1 MTRWLLILYLSFF
14 YLAGAFLKSVAAS
27 PLDLDLPF
35 QLNGF
40 LEEAGGIRMQNDPQ
54 QEKDFIL
61 GELRLQLEAFKA
73 LDSWGEFK
81 FRGDFLH
88 DQAQEEFDFDLREAH
103 LLVFPAGFFD
113 LKIGRQILTWGTGD
127 LIFLNDLFPK
137 DFESFFIGRD
147 EVYLKAP
154 SDAVKFSFFPGF
166 VNMDLVWTPAFNS
179 DRFIT
184 GRRLS
189 YFNSILG
196 RKAGNGDRVNAE
208 EPNRWV
214 EDSELALRV
223 FKNVKGYE
231 LALYGYYG
239 FFKGPGGSDAEGHAS
254 FPRLA
259 VYGASIR
266 GAVLDGIGNMEI
278 AYRNSLE
285 DKAGAAPNIDNSQF
299 RFLVGYSRELFR
311 NFTLGLQY
319 NLEHTMQHD
328 ALILNLPAGAF
339 PADENRHVTTARLTW
354 LVYQQNVEL
363 SLFTFYSPSDGDA
376 HLRPS
381 VLYKI
386 TDSWTATVGANIFA
400 GPSEKTFFGQLKDNA
415 NAYARVRYSF

>member
-1 MTRWLLILYLSFF
+1 MILRCLLLILMSIAVSLP
-14 YLAGAFLKSVAAS
+14 GGHAS
-27 PLDLDLPF
+27 ASDVLGLEIPF
-35 QLNGF
+35 QLHGF
-40 LEEAGGIRMQNDPQ
+40 VEEAGGIRTQNDPQ

-61 GELRLQLEAFKA
+61 GELRAQIEASKGME
-73 LDSWGEFK
+73 WGEFK

-88 DQAQEEFDFDLREAH
+88 DQTQERFDFDLREAN
-103 LLVFPAGFFD
+103 LLFYPTDFLDIKV
-113 LKIGRQILTWGTGD
+113 GRQILTWGTGD

-154 SDAVKFSFFPGF
+154 SDAVKFSFYPQIA
-166 VNMDLVWTPAFNS
+166 NIDLVWTPAFDP

-189 YFNSILG
+189 FFNGILG
-196 RKAGNGDRVNAE
+196 RKAGNGDRVNFDA
-208 EPNRWV
+208 PDRWV
-214 EDSELALRV
+214 SDSELALRV

-239 FFKGPGGSDAEGHAS
+239 FFKNPGGSNAEGGAT

-259 VYGASIR
+259 VYGASVR
-266 GAVLDGIGNMEI
+266 GEILDGIGNLEI
-278 AYRNSLE
+278 AYRDSLE
-285 DKAGAAPNIDNSQF
+285 DKAGTVPNVNNSQF
-299 RFLVGYSRELFR
+299 RFLAGYTRELFQ

-319 NLEHTMQHD
+319 NLEHNMHHD
-328 ALILNLPAGAF
+328 EFIRNLPAGAF
-339 PADENRHVTTARLTW
+339 PIDENRHVTTVRFTW
-354 LVYQQNVEL
+354 LTLQQNLVF

-386 TDSWTATVGANIFA
+386 SDFWSATLGAHIFTGA
-400 GPSEKTFFGQLKDNA
+400 SDRTFFGQLEDNT
-415 NAYARVRYSF
+415 NVYARLRYSF